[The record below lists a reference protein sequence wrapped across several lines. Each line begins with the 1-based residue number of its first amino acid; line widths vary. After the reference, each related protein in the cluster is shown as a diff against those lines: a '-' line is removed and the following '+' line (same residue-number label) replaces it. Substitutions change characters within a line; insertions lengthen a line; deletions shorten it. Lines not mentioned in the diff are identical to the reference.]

1 MFKKFQAGYQLIEK
15 LLCNTKS
22 KQPPPEVVALRY
34 PHGGIFKIA
43 TQNSNYFKEFLVE
56 HHISPKGDDSIYV
69 VHHNQV
75 LKKSKAIK
83 KILANCDAKGKFFS
97 MMLALI
103 PSRLADFGYDLFA
116 KHRKKFYPNDV
127 CSLPD
132 KNFQA
137 RII

>member
-1 MFKKFQAGYQLIEK
+1 MSTRKSVILFDGDCAF
-15 LLCNTKS
+15 CNHFINYVINKD
-22 KQPPPEVVALRY
+22 
-34 PHGGIFKIA
+34 GGIFKIA